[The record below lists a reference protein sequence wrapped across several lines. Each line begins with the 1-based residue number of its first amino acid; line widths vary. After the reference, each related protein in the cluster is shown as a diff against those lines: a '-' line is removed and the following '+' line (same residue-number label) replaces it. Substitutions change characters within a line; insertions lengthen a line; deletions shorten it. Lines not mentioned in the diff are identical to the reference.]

1 MSNWKGIA
9 GVMLVFILGVIT
21 GSIISPMIWR
31 SQIERIMRAGPGPMG
46 HMIVDRMSE
55 DLKLD
60 KGQREQLRSIIQE
73 MHGEME
79 KVHRQSFPLIK
90 DVFDKTDIK
99 IIAILHPEQIGKFKE
114 LIAER
119 KEHEKHGEHGGP
131 AGHGEPWRPGPE
143 DMPGR

>member
-1 MSNWKGIA
+1 MNNWKGIA

-60 KGQREQLRSIIQE
+60 KDQREQLRTIIHE
-73 MHGEME
+73 MDSEMD
-79 KVHRQSFPLIK
+79 KVHRQSSPLIK

-119 KEHEKHGEHGGP
+119 KEHKRHGGP
-131 AGHGEPWRPGPE
+131 GGPGVPGGPWRPGPE